1 MEQFST
7 KQMLIESLQSE
18 IGKSLSM
25 WQDILLHADADEW
38 AYELNYTEEDL
49 LNALYIFNHI
59 GQNIAI
65 KRGYVD
71 KGNAEE
77 VGRRFKQLILENLG
91 FDTVDLTNRVL
102 NNINNESS
110 ITSQVFE
117 E

>member
-1 MEQFST
+1 MEQFSP
-7 KQMLIESLQSE
+7 QQILIESLQTE
-18 IGKSLSM
+18 ISKSLSM

-49 LNALYIFNHI
+49 FNALYIFNHI

-71 KGNAEE
+71 EDNAEE
-77 VGRRFKQLILENLG
+77 VGRRFKQLVLENLG

-110 ITSQVFE
+110 ITSQTFE

>member
-1 MEQFST
+1 
-7 KQMLIESLQSE
+7 
-18 IGKSLSM
+18 M

-38 AYELNYTEEDL
+38 AYEINYTEEDL

-59 GQNIAI
+59 GLNIAI
-65 KRGYVD
+65 KRGYVN
-71 KGNAEE
+71 KSNAEE
-77 VGRRFKQLILENLG
+77 VGRRFKQLVLENLG

-110 ITSQVFE
+110 ITSQTFE